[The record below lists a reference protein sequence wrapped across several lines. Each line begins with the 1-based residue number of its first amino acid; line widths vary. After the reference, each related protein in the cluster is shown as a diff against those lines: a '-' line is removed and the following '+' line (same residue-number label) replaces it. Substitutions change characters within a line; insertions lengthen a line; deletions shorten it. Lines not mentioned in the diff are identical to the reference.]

1 MKEKN
6 KMKEICQKYNIK
18 PEDYYQNIIKSVS
31 MNIDVY
37 PGLIPRQKKS
47 LEKELIF
54 YHKNNN
60 KTAYF
65 ENLNLYHKN
74 QLKNIITYK
83 TEEPEVNQ
91 ILEGGFKSGYI
102 YKVIGPLQTGKTTLI
117 NSLVRV
123 NITNKDIKI
132 LYFSFIEDNVDYDLL
147 EYAKSTPNANLT
159 IVDNFLSFNELLLSE
174 YFKNRGEKLKNYNI
188 VIFDPFTI
196 ILNNKEMNIDFS
208 LLNKFNEILNNL
220 AWVNKICFIF
230 INICYFH
237 FCWISCISI
246 NMKCFIFSIFCRRLN
261 NTFWYYQNDKK
272 DIERLILRNYEN
284 LDILKN
290 PPNTIRIY
298 LYRMKKHNVVKY
310 YMKVCSFNMKQTNNF
325 SIKFFS
331 L

>member
-6 KMKEICQKYNIK
+6 QMKEICQKYNIK

-208 LLNKFNEILNNL
+208 LLNEFNEILNNL

-230 INICYFH
+230 
-237 FCWISCISI
+237 
-246 NMKCFIFSIFCRRLN
+246 SIFCRILN

-325 SIKFFS
+325 IEWE
-331 L
+331 LNL

>member
-1 MKEKN
+1 MMEKT
-6 KMKEICQKYNIK
+6 KLKEICQKYNIK
-18 PEDYYQNIIKSVS
+18 PEDYYQNVIKSVS

-37 PGLIPRQKKS
+37 PGLIPRQKKA

-74 QLKNIITYK
+74 QLKNTITYK

-91 ILEGGFKSGYI
+91 VLEDGFKSGYI
-102 YKVIGPLQTGKTTLI
+102 YKLIGPLQTGKTTLI
-117 NSLVRV
+117 NSLVRF
-123 NITNKDIKI
+123 NINNKDIKI

-147 EYAKSTPNANLT
+147 EYAKSTANSNLT
-159 IVDNFLSFNELLLSE
+159 IVNNFTSFNELLLSE

-188 VIFDPFTI
+188 VIFDPFTV
-196 ILNNKEMNIDFS
+196 ILHNKEMNVDFS
-208 LLNKFNEILNNL
+208 LLNEFNEILNNL
-220 AWVNKICFIF
+220 AWINKI
-230 INICYFH
+230 
-237 FCWISCISI
+237 
-246 NMKCFIFSIFCRRLN
+246 CFIFSIFCRRLN

-298 LYRMKKHNVVKY
+298 LYRMKKNNVIKY
-310 YMKVCSFNMKQTNNF
+310 YE
-325 SIKFFS
+325 S
-331 L
+331 LFIQYEAN